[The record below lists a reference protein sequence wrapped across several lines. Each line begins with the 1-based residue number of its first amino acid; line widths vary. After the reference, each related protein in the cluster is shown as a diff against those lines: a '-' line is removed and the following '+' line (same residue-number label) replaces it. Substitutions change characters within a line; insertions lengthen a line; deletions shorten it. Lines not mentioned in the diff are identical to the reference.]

1 MREQIEGLPEGV
13 VKAHMGKALAQLEA
27 ELGLAASTAAAAT
40 APAPAPAPMDTS
52 APSQQPQPQ
61 GQVLAEQSATAA
73 MLAARLGQ
81 AGGVKV
87 KGPKDAL
94 ALAVHAIMLEE
105 GFACFAEEEHKGG
118 PTGFAPPVRAVPL
131 SKLVP
136 AGWNADPANVCL
148 TYRHDRLKG
157 RDLNVC
163 VYAYVVT
170 EGKNAGLTNP
180 TPQSTQPLDDTAEA
194 PVDGGA
200 RAPGAAGPRLGH
212 HADARGAR
220 VRAGARD
227 GRRGVGGP
235 PRAPAQPGRPPRAG
249 PGGPAPAVAPAGAGG
264 GGGGGGGGRRR
275 GPRGGAA
282 GDGAD
287 GALLLDV

>member
-27 ELGLAASTAAAAT
+27 ELGLASSSTAAAAT
-40 APAPAPAPMDTS
+40 ASAPAPMDTS

-87 KGPKDAL
+87 KGSKDAL
-94 ALAVHAIMLEE
+94 ALAVHAIMLKE
-105 GFACFAEEEHKGG
+105 GFTCFAEEEQKGG
-118 PTGFAPPVRAVPL
+118 PTGFAPPVRAVPP

-157 RDLNVC
+157 RDLKVC
-163 VYAYVVT
+163 VCICMCGDRT
-170 EGKNAGLTNP
+170 QKSRRPNP
-180 TPQSTQPLDDTAEA
+180 TIHPT
-194 PVDGGA
+194 
-200 RAPGAAGPRLGH
+200 PRH
-212 HADARGAR
+212 RS
-220 VRAGARD
+220 
-227 GRRGVGGP
+227 
-235 PRAPAQPGRPPRAG
+235 
-249 PGGPAPAVAPAGAGG
+249 
-264 GGGGGGGGRRR
+264 
-275 GPRGGAA
+275 
-282 GDGAD
+282 
-287 GALLLDV
+287 